1 MIDLDGSASWDFLS
15 YVLKTKS
22 ELQMKKKKK
31 KANYCLAKII
41 NFEKLITILI

>member
-31 KANYCLAKII
+31 RKPII
-41 NFEKLITILI
+41 VLQK